1 MRSFLLF
8 CLAVGTVFAGSCRP
22 AAAPVSV
29 SNAPI
34 SVNDRPTTNLPLPPS
49 KPMTEMSW
57 VTQEERVQK
66 LGDLAGKAVVL
77 DFWATYCKPCLEAI
91 PHLNKLSAKYGNDLL
106 VIGLNVGGEEDRV
119 KIPRFL
125 ETTRIDYPI
134 AFPDSDLTSFIFATQ
149 SDIPQTAIFDRKGAL
164 VRKIVGYNS
173 EIQIELDAAVEQ
185 AVRSTGSQ

>member
-1 MRSFLLF
+1 MRYFALF
-8 CLAVGTVFAGSCRP
+8 CLAAGIISALSCRP

-49 KPMTEMSW
+49 KPMAEMSW
-57 VTQEERVQK
+57 VTQEDRVQK

-91 PHLNKLSAKYGNDLL
+91 PHLNQLSAKYGDDLL
-106 VIGLNVGGEEDRV
+106 IIGLNVGGEEDRA

-134 AFPDSDLTSFIFATQ
+134 AFPDSDLTQFVFATQ

-164 VRKIVGYNS
+164 VRKIVGFNS
-173 EIQIELDAAVEQ
+173 AIQVELDAAIEQ
-185 AVRSTGSQ
+185 AVRSQ